1 MKARICYFNPS
12 FHLKSVGRHLSPRW
26 GFRMGWHVFLYTYRP
41 AGAKH
46 DEHYDLYLKVATW
59 VILARLG
66 ESPMRAVVQ
75 RVKSA
80 SVKVEGELVS
90 EIGAGVLVFLGV
102 AHEDTATEIEYI
114 ANKVA
119 NLRIFEDEEGK
130 MNRSL
135 LEMGGAALVVSQF
148 TLYGDCRKGRRP
160 SFIKAARPELAN
172 ALYEQFITALEQQNI
187 PTQGGT
193 FQAMMDVE
201 LVNDGPVTIL
211 LDSDKQF

>member
-1 MKARICYFNPS
+1 
-12 FHLKSVGRHLSPRW
+12 
-26 GFRMGWHVFLYTYRP
+26 
-41 AGAKH
+41 
-46 DEHYDLYLKVATW
+46 
-59 VILARLG
+59 
-66 ESPMRAVVQ
+66 MRAVVQ

-80 SVKVEGELVS
+80 SVSVEGKLVS
-90 EIGAGVLVFLGV
+90 EIGAGVLIFLGV
-102 AHEDTATEIEYI
+102 AHEDTATQIEYI

-172 ALYEQFITALEQQNI
+172 ALYEQFIIALEQQNI

-211 LDSDKQF
+211 LDSDKNF

>member
-1 MKARICYFNPS
+1 
-12 FHLKSVGRHLSPRW
+12 
-26 GFRMGWHVFLYTYRP
+26 
-41 AGAKH
+41 
-46 DEHYDLYLKVATW
+46 
-59 VILARLG
+59 
-66 ESPMRAVVQ
+66 MRAVIQ

-90 EIGAGVLVFLGV
+90 EIGVGVLIFLGV

-135 LEMGGAALVVSQF
+135 LDTGGAALVVSQF

-160 SFIKAARPELAN
+160 SFIKAARPESAN

-193 FQAMMDVE
+193 FQAMMDVA

-211 LDSDKQF
+211 LDSDKIF